1 MMSLG
6 VDPGAHGAMAL
17 VASPA
22 PGGRPVL
29 VGVWRVDKPDL
40 GAYYAVACQV
50 FQRVAAILAGA
61 TPAITVEDIPPFGQA
76 RTAAGLARRQGLLL
90 GALFS
95 AGLQGPVLL
104 NPLQWAG
111 AYGGHVRRGKADGGA
126 HRLVEAA
133 ALVDCRGLT
142 LTVDQAEAVLIAGS
156 ALLLRGEWRLDHLPE
171 VGKKVRA
178 DHLRGAAEMMPAK
191 KTRKKATA
199 EESSGVRKARR
210 GRQGPPVS

>member
-6 VDPGAHGAMAL
+6 IDPGAHAAMAL
-17 VASPA
+17 IASPA

-29 VGVWRVDKPDL
+29 LGVWRVDKPDL
-40 GAYYAVACQV
+40 QAYYEASCRV
-50 FQRVAAILAGA
+50 FQAVSAILGGA

-95 AGLQGPVLL
+95 AGLSGPVLL

-126 HRLVEAA
+126 HRLEEAA
-133 ALVDCRGLT
+133 TLVDCRGLQ

-156 ALLLRGEWRLDHLPE
+156 ALLLRGEWRLDHLRD
-171 VGKKVRA
+171 V
-178 DHLRGAAEMMPAK
+178 AEMMPAK
-191 KTRKKATA
+191 KTRKK
-199 EESSGVRKARR
+199 G
-210 GRQGPPVS
+210 

>member
-6 VDPGAHGAMAL
+6 VDPGAHAAMAL
-17 VASPA
+17 VASPP

-40 GAYYAVACQV
+40 RAYHEGACRI
-50 FQRVAAILAGA
+50 FERVSAILGGA

-76 RTAAGLARRQGLLL
+76 RTAAGLARKQGLLL

-95 AGLQGPVLL
+95 AGLSGPVLL
-104 NPLQWAG
+104 NPLQWID
-111 AYGGHVRRGKADGGA
+111 AYKGHIRRGKVDGGA
-126 HRLVEAA
+126 HRLEEAA
-133 ALVDCRGLT
+133 ALIDCRGMQ

-156 ALLLRGEWRLDHLPE
+156 ALLLRGEWKLVDHAPE

-178 DHLRGAAEMMPAK
+178 QR
-191 KTRKKATA
+191 KATA
-199 EESSGVRKARR
+199 EESSVVRKRR
-210 GRQGPPVS
+210 GKG

>member
-17 VASPA
+17 VAS
-22 PGGRPVL
+22 GYQMGRPVL

-40 GAYYAVACQV
+40 GAYHTVACQV
-50 FQRVAAILAGA
+50 FLRVAAILAGS

-90 GALFS
+90 GAMFS
-95 AGLQGPVLL
+95 AGLSGPVLL
-104 NPLQWAG
+104 QPLQWAG
-111 AYGGHVRRGKADGGA
+111 AYGGHIRRGKADGGA

-133 ALVDCRGLT
+133 ALVDCRGLV

-178 DHLRGAAEMMPAK
+178 S
-191 KTRKKATA
+191 KKATA
-199 EESSGVRKARR
+199 EESSGVRKARK
-210 GRQGPPVS
+210 GRQSA

>member
-40 GAYYAVACQV
+40 GAYHAVACQV

-61 TPAITVEDIPPFGQA
+61 TPAITVEDVPPFGRA
-76 RTAAGLARRQGLLL
+76 KTAAGLARKQGLLL

-104 NPLQWAG
+104 NPLQWAD
-111 AYGGHVRRGKADGGA
+111 AYKGHVRRGKDKADGGA

-133 ALVDCRGLT
+133 ALVDCRGLE

-178 DHLRGAAEMMPAK
+178 DHLRDAAEMMPAK
-191 KTRKKATA
+191 KKKATA
-199 EESSGVRKARR
+199 EESSGVRKQR
-210 GRQGPPVS
+210 GKK

>member
-1 MMSLG
+1 MISLG
-6 VDPGAHGAMAL
+6 VDPGAHAAMAL

-22 PGGRPVL
+22 PGDRPVL

-40 GAYYAVACQV
+40 QAYYEAAYSV
-50 FQRVAAILAGA
+50 FCGVSAILAGV

-95 AGLQGPVLL
+95 AGLSGPVLL

-111 AYGGHVRRGKADGGA
+111 AYGGHIRRGKADGGA
-126 HRLVEAA
+126 HRLEEAA
-133 ALVDCRGLT
+133 RLVNCRGLQ
-142 LTVDQAEAVLIAGS
+142 LTCDQAEAVLIAGA
-156 ALLLRGEWRLDHLPE
+156 ALLLRGSWKLDPVPE

-178 DHLRGAAEMMPAK
+178 P
-191 KTRKKATA
+191 RKKATA
-199 EESSGVRKARR
+199 EKSSVVRKGR
-210 GRQGPPVS
+210 GKG